1 MVAVIR
7 TKRGL
12 CVTNCKR
19 KYDSTCITFTS
30 LIQALHSELA
40 LSWPDATHG
49 VERVRRKI
57 VCKER
62 AIVIY
67 PNAQSRVLSEPNL
80 YMPVN
85 AERKMWPSSSS
96 KAVSLQL
103 SLGRSIWITETPIY
117 VHVKVDNASTRSVS
131 DIKLEL
137 LRRQNTFSQTG
148 LQGSFG
154 LKPVTS
160 TCETVAQVQASQMG
174 WLLPMDP
181 GMEDQATMML
191 QSPVSSIRVLLSYH
205 HHSQAYTCIHNRG
218 TITRFVVKS

>member
-1 MVAVIR
+1 MVR
-7 TKRGL
+7 
-12 CVTNCKR
+12 
-19 KYDSTCITFTS
+19 
-30 LIQALHSELA
+30 
-40 LSWPDATHG
+40 WPDVIHG

-62 AIVIY
+62 DIVIY
-67 PNAQSRVLSEPNL
+67 PNAQSRLLSEPNW

-85 AERKMWPSSSS
+85 AERRMWPSSPS

-103 SLGRSIWITETPIY
+103 SLGRSIWITGTPIY
-117 VHVKVDNASTRSVS
+117 VHVKVQNASTRSVS

-148 LQGSFG
+148 LAGSFG

-160 TCETVAQVQASQMG
+160 TCETVAQVQASHMG
-174 WLLPMDP
+174 WLLPMDS

-191 QSPVSSIRVLLSYH
+191 QSPVSVYYI
-205 HHSQAYTCIHNRG
+205 
-218 TITRFVVKS
+218 F